1 MLLDGMPPGLA
12 PYGVSVSNDIKSFFH
27 DCYFYA
33 ASCPSGRFL
42 INLKKKDKKMKKG
55 FIIAARSAAVIVA
68 AAAAVALM
76 SDVTD
81 ACPLW
86 LAVAIKAVSL
96 AVLTVCFLALPAAR
110 ERMREM
116 GYDLPLRWRR

>member
-1 MLLDGMPPGLA
+1 
-12 PYGVSVSNDIKSFFH
+12 
-27 DCYFYA
+27 
-33 ASCPSGRFL
+33 
-42 INLKKKDKKMKKG
+42 MKKG
-55 FIIAARSAAVIVA
+55 FIIAARSAAVLVA
-68 AAAAVALM
+68 VAAAVALM

-86 LAVAIKAVSL
+86 L

-116 GYDLPLRWRR
+116 GYDSPLRWRR

>member
-1 MLLDGMPPGLA
+1 MLLDGMPPGLV
-12 PYGVSVSNDIKSFFH
+12 PYGVSVSNDINFH

-116 GYDLPLRWRR
+116 GMIRR

>member
-1 MLLDGMPPGLA
+1 MLLDGTPRGWRLT
-12 PYGVSVSNDIKSFFH
+12 GKCIKSLFFTT
-27 DCYFYA
+27 CCFNA

-55 FIIAARSAAVIVA
+55 FIIAARSAAVLVA
-68 AAAAVALM
+68 AAAAIALM

-116 GYDLPLRWRR
+116 GYDSPLRWRR

>member
-1 MLLDGMPPGLA
+1 MLLDGTPPGLA
-12 PYGVSVSNDIKSFFH
+12 PYVASIKSLFFTT
-27 DCYFYA
+27 CCFNA
-33 ASCPSGRFL
+33 ASCPSGRLL
-42 INLKKKDKKMKKG
+42 INLKKDKKMKKG
-55 FIIAARSAAVIVA
+55 IIIAARSAAVLVA

-81 ACPLW
+81 ACLLW

-116 GYDLPLRWRR
+116 GYDSPLRWRR

>member
-1 MLLDGMPPGLA
+1 
-12 PYGVSVSNDIKSFFH
+12 
-27 DCYFYA
+27 
-33 ASCPSGRFL
+33 
-42 INLKKKDKKMKKG
+42 MKKG

-96 AVLTVCFLALPAAR
+96 AVITVCFLALPAAS

-116 GYDLPLRWRR
+116 GYDSPLRWRR

>member
-1 MLLDGMPPGLA
+1 
-12 PYGVSVSNDIKSFFH
+12 
-27 DCYFYA
+27 
-33 ASCPSGRFL
+33 
-42 INLKKKDKKMKKG
+42 MKKG
-55 FIIAARSAAVIVA
+55 FIIAARSAAV
-68 AAAAVALM
+68 ALI

-116 GYDLPLRWRR
+116 GYDSPLRWRR